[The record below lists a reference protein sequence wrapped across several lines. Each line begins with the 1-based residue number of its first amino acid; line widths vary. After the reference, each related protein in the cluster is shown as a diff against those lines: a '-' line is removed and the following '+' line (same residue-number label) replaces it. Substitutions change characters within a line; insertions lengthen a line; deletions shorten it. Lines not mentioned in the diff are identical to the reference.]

1 MRREPYDRRLA
12 QREEHFQERAHSV
25 SRTDGRRRERAQP
38 STCQAAKADAAGGWE
53 AQSKVR
59 ALAALV
65 GLGPA
70 SPLAEAE
77 LRRLLE
83 DVASDPPGRRSWC
96 PGAARG
102 AQGTRAARGAAG
114 RRGGAKVRRLFDD
127 RRDHERVAPD
137 GWFPEPNP
145 PGWVAL
151 FAHDTLGAATVV
163 SEPRQRSPDRE
174 GPMRAG
180 HVHLVQC
187 PGLGLGCS
195 PLYGSR

>member
-83 DVASDPPGRRSWC
+83 DVASDPPDG
-96 PGAARG
+96 ARG
-102 AQGTRAARGAAG
+102 AQARLAALKALERLEALPDDGEARRCAGCSMTVGTTSASPPMGGSPNRTH
-114 RRGGAKVRRLFDD
+114 RGG
-127 RRDHERVAPD
+127 
-137 GWFPEPNP
+137 W
-145 PGWVAL
+145 
-151 FAHDTLGAATVV
+151 
-163 SEPRQRSPDRE
+163 RS
-174 GPMRAG
+174 
-180 HVHLVQC
+180 
-187 PGLGLGCS
+187 
-195 PLYGSR
+195 SRTTR